1 MTRARDLGDFIAD
14 GAAAELVVDTTTLV
28 VDSTNNRV
36 GIGTASPSQALEVT
50 GTAKLATVDINAGAI
65 DGAVIGANSA
75 AAGTFTALTAS
86 GTTTITTADINGGA
100 IDGAIIGANSA
111 AAVTAT
117 TLNASTK
124 LQVNSTDVITNA
136 RQLSNIASIDATTAA
151 AITAGGVGG
160 GGAADFVASGAIS
173 NGNVVVLNANGTVS
187 TVTGV
192 SEGAGTPAAFS
203 SSGSS
208 PPEHIDAVFDSANN
222 KVIVVFRDQLNN
234 GYPTATVGTV
244 SGTSLSFGT
253 PVVIYSGNSYYP
265 ACAYDSN
272 DQRVMV
278 AYRDVPNSNGGHA
291 KLGTVSGTSISF
303 PGGSGYLFE
312 SGSTEHI
319 QMEFDP
325 DNNKVLIVYSDGG
338 DSSKGKA
345 VVATIAA
352 DNTTINF
359 GSILTFHNG
368 ETYGTNSLTYD
379 TNANK
384 FVIAYNDN
392 ANGRIAAVVATIS
405 GTSVTVGSAVEIDST
420 QGDGMA
426 LCFDS
431 TNNKVIVAYKAG
443 TGDAGGAGKARV
455 GTVSGTSIS
464 WGTTATFFSTA
475 IGIWG
480 NAAAYDVS
488 QQKVVIIFSDRA
500 SPLKGRA
507 VVGTVSGTDITF
519 TSAVEVESTQVY
531 WPFAVYDSNSNKTV
545 LGWSAGSGSSMV
557 GEAAVYTLPST
568 DAGNYIGVAAEAI
581 SNTATGSITINGGI
595 NEGQSSLAIGTV
607 YYVADNGTLQT
618 TNNGRKIGKAI
629 ATTKILVNSNM
640 SGDEMNAYLG
650 GLV

>member
-50 GTAKLATVDINAGAI
+50 GTAKLATVDIDAGAI

-75 AAGTFTALTAS
+75 AAGTFTTA
-86 GTTTITTADINGGA
+86 TVATADINGGA

-187 TVTGV
+187 TVTSV
-192 SEGAGTPAAFS
+192 SEGVGTTSAWGP
-203 SSGSS
+203 SGSS
-208 PPEHIDAVFDSANN
+208 YMEHISATFDSANN
-222 KVIVVFRDQLNN
+222 KVIVAYRDQLNN
-234 GYPTATVGTV
+234 GYATAVVGTVSGSTISFGTPVVAYSGNSYYIAVSFIGGSHNKIVVAFRDADNSSYGRAGVGQVSGTSITFGSITTFENSTTNHVVSTFESNSNKLVLVYTNSGDSSKGKVAIGTINGTFNSISFGTPVTFHSGETYGTNSVTFDSNSNKIVIVYNDNNNTRTASIVGTV
-244 SGTSLSFGT
+244 SGTSASF
-253 PVVIYSGNSYYP
+253 
-265 ACAYDSN
+265 
-272 DQRVMV
+272 
-278 AYRDVPNSNGGHA
+278 
-291 KLGTVSGTSISF
+291 
-303 PGGSGYLFE
+303 
-312 SGSTEHI
+312 
-319 QMEFDP
+319 
-325 DNNKVLIVYSDGG
+325 
-338 DSSKGKA
+338 
-345 VVATIAA
+345 
-352 DNTTINF
+352 
-359 GSILTFHNG
+359 
-368 ETYGTNSLTYD
+368 
-379 TNANK
+379 
-384 FVIAYNDN
+384 
-392 ANGRIAAVVATIS
+392 
-405 GTSVTVGSAVEIDST
+405 GSAVEVDSA
-420 QGDGMA
+420 QSDGMS

-431 TNNKVIVAYKAG
+431 TNNKVVVAYKAG

-455 GTVSGTSIS
+455 GTVSGTAIS
-464 WGTTATFFSTA
+464 WGATATFYSTA
-475 IGIWG
+475 IGIWA
-480 NAAAYDVS
+480 NALTYDAS
-488 QQKVVIIFSDRA
+488 QQKVLVIYSDRA

-507 VVGTVSGTDITF
+507 SVGTVSGTSITF
-519 TSAVEVESTQVY
+519 SSSVVAQDKQVY
-531 WPFAVYDSNSNKTV
+531 WPFAVYDSNATKSV
-545 LGWSAGSGSSMV
+545 LGWSYTPSNNNYATAAGVYTYPSTNAGS
-557 GEAAVYTLPST
+557 YL
-568 DAGNYIGVAAEAI
+568 GVAAAAI
-581 SNTATGSITINGGI
+581 SDSATGSITINGGI
-595 NEGQSSLAIGTV
+595 NEGQSSLSIGTV